1 MSDSFKYWEESNF
14 PTQSLKTSSAEK
26 SKKELTENVKNILDL
41 YNLLSIEEK
50 IEVKKLIREQKV
62 F

>member
-14 PTQSLKTSSAEK
+14 PAQSLKTSSAEQN
-26 SKKELTENVKNILDL
+26 KKELTENVKNILDL
-41 YNLLSIEEK
+41 YSLLSVEEK
-50 IEVKKLIREQKV
+50 TEVKKLIREQKV